1 MPIVLLANANIQQI
15 FEKPLFYWEF
25 LRVGNFSKYV
35 LACLNSKAC
44 QYYYSSKFKSDTELF
59 PKIRIKQART
69 LPIPTATSEKQRVIV
84 NLVNDIL
91 DIKRSDFV
99 ANTQDIENNID
110 LLVYQLYGLTYDEVL
125 IVDPETPITRED
137 YTQR

>member
-1 MPIVLLANANIQQI
+1 MYSIKIKNSRYAV
-15 FEKPLFYWEF
+15 
-25 LRVGNFSKYV
+25 KYV

-69 LPIPTATSEKQRVIV
+69 LPMPVATPEKQQAVI

-91 DIKRSDFV
+91 NVKEKDPV
-99 ANTQDIENNID
+99 ADTQKLENRID
-110 LLVYQLYGLTYDEVL
+110 LLVYQLYSLTYDEVL
-125 IVDPETPITRED
+125 IIDPQTPIMREE
-137 YTQR
+137 YESEML